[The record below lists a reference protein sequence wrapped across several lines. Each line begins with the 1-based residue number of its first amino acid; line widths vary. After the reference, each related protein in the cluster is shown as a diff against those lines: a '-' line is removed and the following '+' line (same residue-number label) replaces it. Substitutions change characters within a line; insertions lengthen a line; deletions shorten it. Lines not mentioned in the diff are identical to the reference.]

1 MKSGMGTMAVMTGIL
16 LLSLT
21 LNIPEQFRMAVQ
33 LWNSI
38 PSNILAVWKLLDCRL
53 VSLFGRYFTQMQVL
67 PIVYVILVFL
77 LAAGGWR
84 GYKRYQITK

>member
-16 LLSLT
+16 QLSLT
-21 LNIPEQFRMAVQ
+21 LNIPEQFRIAVQ

-38 PSNILAVWKLLDCRL
+38 PSNILAVWNLLDCRL

-67 PIVYVILVFL
+67 PIVMAFL